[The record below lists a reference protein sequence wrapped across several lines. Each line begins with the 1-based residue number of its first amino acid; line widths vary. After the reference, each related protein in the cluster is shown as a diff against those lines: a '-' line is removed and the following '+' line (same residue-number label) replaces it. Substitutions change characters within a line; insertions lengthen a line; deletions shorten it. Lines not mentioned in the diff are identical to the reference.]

1 MAFLHSALA
10 TAKNALAAAE
20 YSTEQL
26 RAVVQNLTLAV
37 ANANHDNT
45 SGGGGEAEFNV
56 NRELHALVA
65 MAWHEQDPESA
76 LFRLIGRSNVY
87 TPAQQSEM
95 MSMFLTNIQ
104 EYHLPLPASS

>member
-20 YSTEQL
+20 YSTEQA

-45 SGGGGEAEFNV
+45 SGGDEAKFNV

-76 LFRLIGRSNVY
+76 LCRLIGRSNVY
-87 TPAQQSEM
+87 TPAQKSDM
-95 MSMFLTNIQ
+95 MSMFLSNIQ
-104 EYHLPLPASS
+104 DYHLPLHASS